1 MSTVPTPAGMPDPS
15 GATPGQT
22 PSQTVGPYFAYG
34 LVPGQYGYE
43 YRSLYGPELAEPRTP
58 GTPIV
63 IVGRVLDGDGAPIGD
78 ALLEIKH
85 ADAAGRHPSSPE
97 EVAASGFRGFGRMGT
112 GTLPGSE
119 FVFRT
124 IKPGA
129 TPDGQA
135 PHVDVIVTMRGL
147 LSHAFTRIY
156 FDDEVPA
163 NAADPVLASVPP
175 ARRATL
181 VARREPQPG
190 AQVYRFDIRMQG
202 DGETVFFDV

>member
-1 MSTVPTPAGMPDPS
+1 MTVPPQVPS
-15 GATPGQT
+15 PGATPGQT

-34 LVPGQYGYE
+34 LVPTQYGYE
-43 YRSLYGPELAEPRTP
+43 FRSLYGAELAQVHTP

-63 IVGRVLDGDGAPIGD
+63 IVGRVLDGQGEPIGD
-78 ALLEIKH
+78 AMLEIQH
-85 ADAAGRHPSSPE
+85 ADASGRYPAGPD

-112 GTLPGSE
+112 GTLPDRS
-119 FVFRT
+119 FAFRT

-156 FDDEVPA
+156 FDDEARA
-163 NAADPVLASVPP
+163 NDADPVLASVPA
-175 ARRATL
+175 ARRDTL
-181 VARREPQPG
+181 IARAEAQPG
-190 AQVYRFDIRMQG
+190 ARVYRFDIRMQG
-202 DGETVFFDV
+202 ERETVFFDV

>member
-1 MSTVPTPAGMPDPS
+1 MTAPRQERTLAD

-34 LVPGQYGYE
+34 LVPTQYGYAF
-43 YRSLYGPELAEPRTP
+43 RSLWGAELAEPRTP
-58 GTPIV
+58 GIPIV
-63 IVGRVLDGDGAPIGD
+63 ICGRVLDGKGQPIGD
-78 ALLEIKH
+78 AMLEIKH
-85 ADAAGRHPSSPE
+85 ADAAGRHPATPAD
-97 EVAASGFRGFGRMGT
+97 VAATGFRGFGRTGT
-112 GTLPGSE
+112 GTHPAGE

-135 PHVDVIVTMRGL
+135 PHVDVILTMRGL

-156 FDDEVPA
+156 FDDEAQA
-163 NAADPVLASVPP
+163 NAADPVLASVP
-175 ARRATL
+175 AERRGTL
-181 VARREPQPG
+181 VARLEPQPG
-190 AQVYRFDIRMQG
+190 ARVYRLDIRMQG